1 VQTKTNDNRGG
12 AFNFTTQ
19 NNAVF
24 KGQATVVNGAF
35 TFEFRVPLDI
45 NLSVGPP
52 KIAAYATNFE
62 RDFWGASRQHLI
74 GGVYDG
80 VITDNEGPEVRLYIN
95 DTNFVS
101 GGFSNP
107 DPTALGFL
115 YDESGINAVGLGIG
129 HNLSLILDGQPVNVN
144 DYYQSAIDDFTR
156 GKITYPYYDLEYGE
170 HTLELRAWDVLNQW
184 GYDSIAFV
192 VVDSEKPVLNQL
204 LAYPNPFLDE
214 VNFNLSHD
222 ESGEGG
228 TLIMDLFNNE
238 GRILWHK
245 EESLTLLG
253 AETLLPSFKM
263 SEIEGGRPGPG
274 FYHIRVQFT
283 RNVDGKSAAIQEKL
297 IYIR

>member
-1 VQTKTNDNRGG
+1 MDWYSTLSMALRGINLAIRLKRSIGSKSKEASATITAKPLPISTVAYGSNSTTRPKTCKPKTNDNRGG

-101 GGFSNP
+101 GGFSDP

-115 YDESGINAVGLGIG
+115 YDESGINAGWIG
-129 HNLSLILDGQPVNVN
+129 NWAQLKPHLRRPTGQ
-144 DYYQSAIDDFTR
+144 R
-156 GKITYPYYDLEYGE
+156 
-170 HTLELRAWDVLNQW
+170 
-184 GYDSIAFV
+184 
-192 VVDSEKPVLNQL
+192 
-204 LAYPNPFLDE
+204 
-214 VNFNLSHD
+214 
-222 ESGEGG
+222 
-228 TLIMDLFNNE
+228 
-238 GRILWHK
+238 
-245 EESLTLLG
+245 
-253 AETLLPSFKM
+253 
-263 SEIEGGRPGPG
+263 
-274 FYHIRVQFT
+274 
-283 RNVDGKSAAIQEKL
+283 
-297 IYIR
+297 